1 MKKNKGFTLI
11 ELLTVIA
18 ILAVILL
25 IAAPTILG
33 VLDKAKRSTFKNQVL
48 MYVEGLK
55 TQVALNE
62 IGQEQN
68 ITWTN
73 NEATIDFSNINMDSA
88 NNYTGKIKVTRDNG
102 KYTYTVIEARGD
114 GWKLKTSK
122 EAKSIIDSDIVK
134 DDGKSTETPT
144 VTYKAYQIGDSVT
157 LKDGTTWHVI
167 EASDSK
173 TETVTLFA
181 DQNIKND
188 ASGWTTDMDEYKIV
202 FDEANAR
209 TTEKNSYCTNPVYGC
224 NIYAASNEII
234 TNGDLT
240 GTVTEDSTIKK
251 FIDSSVTT
259 YINNSLISAGGTA
272 IKSIRLITTSEICN
286 IINNVDSNNDCT
298 MTNAD
303 YDSNG
308 NKKLIEAFTNIPEWL
323 YSTYY
328 WTMTPGLSNSYY
340 VYSMLTTSYF
350 STGYAHYAG
359 ERGVRPVIVTLKSN
373 IK

>member
-33 VLDKAKRSTFKNQVL
+33 VLDKAKKNTFKNQVL

-55 TQVALNE
+55 KQVALNE

-73 NEATIDFSNINMDSA
+73 NEATVDFSSINMDSA
-88 NNYTGKIKVTRDNG
+88 NNYTGKIKVTKNS
-102 KYTYTVIEARGD
+102 KNEYTYTVIEAHGD

-144 VTYKAYQIGDSVT
+144 VTHKAYQIGDSVT
-157 LKDGTTWHVI
+157 LKDGSIWHVI
-167 EASDSK
+167 ESSDSN

-188 ASGWTTDMDEYKIV
+188 ASGWTTNMDEYKIA

-209 TTEKNSYCTNPVYGC
+209 TTERNSYCTSPEKGC
-224 NIYAASNEII
+224 NIYAA
-234 TNGDLT
+234 NGS
-240 GTVTEDSTIKK
+240 TVTEDSTIKK
-251 FIDSSVTT
+251 FIDSSVAS
-259 YINNSLISAGGTA
+259 YINNSLTSVGGTT
-272 IKSIRLITTSEICN
+272 IKSIRLITADEICN
-286 IINNVDSNNDCT
+286 IINNADSSNNCT
-298 MTNAD
+298 MDNANH
-303 YDSNG
+303 DSNG
-308 NKKLIEAFTNIPEWL
+308 YKKLIEVFANVPTWL
-323 YSTYY
+323 YSTNY
-328 WTMTPGLSNSYY
+328 WTIAPDASNFRR
-340 VYSMLTTSYF
+340 VF
-350 STGYAHYAG
+350 
-359 ERGVRPVIVTLKSN
+359 GVSAASHFISCSASFGDTYGTRPVIVTLKSN
-373 IK
+373 IQ

>member
-62 IGQEQN
+62 IGQEQS

-73 NEATIDFSNINMDSA
+73 NETTVDFSSINMDSA
-88 NNYTGKIKVTRDNG
+88 NNYTGKIKVTKNS
-102 KYTYTVIEARGD
+102 KNEYTYTVIEAHGD

-122 EAKSIIDSDIVK
+122 EAKLITDSDIVK
-134 DDGKSTETPT
+134 DDGKSTETPA
-144 VTYKAYQIGDSVT
+144 VTPKAYKIGDSVT
-157 LKDGTTWHVI
+157 LKDGSTWHVI

-188 ASGWTTDMDEYKIV
+188 VSGWTTVRSEYAIA
-202 FDEANAR
+202 FDSDNNNDYD
-209 TTEKNSYCTNPVYGC
+209 NSD
-224 NIYAASNEII
+224 IK
-234 TNGDLT
+234 
-240 GTVTEDSTIKK
+240 TILNNQVKL
-251 FIDSSVTT
+251 FL
-259 YINNSLISAGGTA
+259 NNSLPFEIND
-272 IKSIRLITTSEICN
+272 IRLIESLEVCN
-286 IINNVDSNNDCT
+286 IINSFSTNNKCSISGTIGDTYENVPNW
-298 MTNAD
+298 
-303 YDSNG
+303 
-308 NKKLIEAFTNIPEWL
+308 I
-323 YSTYY
+323 YSTTY
-328 WTMTPGLSNSYY
+328 WTMTHA
-340 VYSMLTTSYF
+340 TTDSVTVF
-350 STGYAHYAG
+350 DIRDSDVGEFGSAHAMVSSHAG
-359 ERGVRPVIVTLKSN
+359 IRPVIVTLKSN
-373 IK
+373 IQ

>member
-1 MKKNKGFTLI
+1 MKMNKGFTLI

-33 VLDKAKRSTFKNQVL
+33 VLDKAKKNTFKNQVL

-73 NEATIDFSNINMDSA
+73 NEATVDFSSINMDSA
-88 NNYTGKIKVTRDNG
+88 NNYTGKIKVTKNS
-102 KYTYTVIEARGD
+102 KNEYTYTVIEAHGD

-272 IKSIRLITTSEICN
+272 IKSIRLITKDEYELIS
-286 IINNVDSNNDCT
+286 SNDWTYN
-298 MTNAD
+298 
-303 YDSNG
+303 
-308 NKKLIEAFTNIPEWL
+308 
-323 YSTYY
+323 TYY
-328 WTMTPGLSNSYY
+328 WTMTPFLSLPHY
-340 VYSMLTTSYF
+340 VYVVSDEGILSDANAMDGYKSTYTS
-350 STGYAHYAG
+350 GG
-359 ERGVRPVIVTLKSN
+359 KVGIRPVIVTLKSN
-373 IK
+373 IQ

>member
-55 TQVALNE
+55 NQVALSE
-62 IGQEQN
+62 IGQEQS

-73 NEATIDFSNINMDSA
+73 NEATVDFSSINMDSA

-102 KYTYTVIEARGD
+102 KYTYTVIDAHGD
-114 GWKLKTSK
+114 GWKLKSSK
-122 EAKSIIDSDIVK
+122 EAASITDSDIVK
-134 DDGKSTETPT
+134 DDGKASI
-144 VTYKAYQIGDSVT
+144 TYKAYKIGDSVT
-157 LKDGTTWHVI
+157 LKDGSIWHVI
-167 EASDSK
+167 EASDSN

-188 ASGWTTDMDEYKIV
+188 ASGWTITNDEYKIA

-209 TTEKNSYCTNPVYGC
+209 TTEKNSYCTSPEKGC
-224 NIYAASNEII
+224 NIYAA
-234 TNGDLT
+234 NGS
-240 GTVTEDSTIKK
+240 TVTEDSTIKK

-259 YINNSLISAGGTA
+259 YINNSLTSIGGTT
-272 IKSIRLITTSEICN
+272 IKSIRLITTDEICN
-286 IINNVDSNNDCT
+286 IINNADSSNNCT
-298 MTNAD
+298 IDKA
-303 YDSNG
+303 YYISNG
-308 NKKLIEAFTNIPEWL
+308 NKKLIEVFTNVPAWL
-323 YSTYY
+323 YSTEY
-328 WTMTPGLSNSYY
+328 WTMSSCTSDHYNVYRVSIASNLYNSYA
-340 VYSMLTTSYF
+340 T
-350 STGYAHYAG
+350 HYRTFG
-359 ERGVRPVIVTLKSN
+359 TRPVIVTLKSN

>member
-55 TQVALNE
+55 NQVALSE
-62 IGQEQN
+62 IGEEQS

-73 NEATIDFSNINMDSA
+73 NEATVDFSNINMDSA
-88 NNYTGKIKVTRDNG
+88 NNYTGKIKVTRNNG
-102 KYTYTVIEARGD
+102 KYTYTVIEAHGD
-114 GWKLKTSK
+114 GWKLKSSK
-122 EAKSIIDSDIVK
+122 EAKTITDSDIVK

-144 VTYKAYQIGDSVT
+144 VTPKAYQIGDSVT
-157 LKDGTTWHVI
+157 LKDGSTWHVI
-167 EASDSK
+167 EASDSN

-188 ASGWTTDMDEYKIV
+188 ASGWTITESEYAIA

-209 TTEKNSYCTNPVYGC
+209 TTEKNSYCTMPYMGC
-224 NIYAASNEII
+224 NIYAA
-234 TNGDLT
+234 NGS
-240 GTVTEDSTIKK
+240 TVTEDSTIKK

-259 YINNSLISAGGTA
+259 YINNSLTSAGGT
-272 IKSIRLITTSEICN
+272 KVNSVRLITVDEICN
-286 IINNVDSNNDCT
+286 IINSIDSSNNCT
-298 MTNAD
+298 PTSQGNLAEMYTNV
-303 YDSNG
+303 
-308 NKKLIEAFTNIPEWL
+308 PEWL
-323 YSTYY
+323 YSVSYCTSVPYTPNSFNVYTVISTSKLTSDYTAYNNSTY
-328 WTMTPGLSNSYY
+328 
-340 VYSMLTTSYF
+340 
-350 STGYAHYAG
+350 
-359 ERGVRPVIVTLKSN
+359 GVRPVIVALKSN

>member
-55 TQVALNE
+55 NQVALNE
-62 IGQEQN
+62 IGQEQS

-73 NEATIDFSNINMDSA
+73 NEATVDFSSINMDSA
-88 NNYTGKIKVTRDNG
+88 NNYTGKIKVTKNS
-102 KYTYTVIEARGD
+102 KNEYTYTVIEAHGD
-114 GWKLKTSK
+114 GWKLSTAK
-122 EAKSIIDSDIVK
+122 EAKSITDSDIVK
-134 DDGKSTETPT
+134 DDGKSPETPT

-167 EASDSK
+167 ESSDSN

-188 ASGWTTDMDEYKIV
+188 ASGWTTEKEEYKIA

-209 TTEKNSYCTNPVYGC
+209 TTEKNSYCTKSEYGC
-224 NIYAASNEII
+224 NMYTA
-234 TNGDLT
+234 NGS
-240 GTVTEDSTIKK
+240 TVTEDSTIKK

-259 YINNSLISAGGTA
+259 YINDHLTGAGGTA
-272 IKSIRLITTSEICN
+272 IKNIRLITTSEICN

-328 WTMTPGLSNSYY
+328 WTMTHYPAGFGQVEDKVATNYAYDVSYDY
-340 VYSMLTTSYF
+340 DVSYAYIDSVYGT
-350 STGYAHYAG
+350 
-359 ERGVRPVIVTLKSN
+359 RPVIVTLKSN

>member
-55 TQVALNE
+55 NQVALSE
-62 IGQEQN
+62 IGEDEG

-73 NEATIDFSNINMDSA
+73 NEATIDFSSINMDSS
-88 NNYTGKIKVTRDNG
+88 NNYTGKIKVTRNNG
-102 KYTYTVIEARGD
+102 KYTYTVIDAHGD

-122 EAKSIIDSDIVK
+122 EAKSITDSDIVK
-134 DDGKSTETPT
+134 DDGKSTPT

-167 EASDSK
+167 EASDSN

-188 ASGWTTDMDEYKIV
+188 ASGWTTEKDEYKIA
-202 FDEANAR
+202 FDEANVR
-209 TTEKNSYCTNPVYGC
+209 TIEKNSYCTSPEKGC
-224 NIYAASNEII
+224 NIYAA
-234 TNGDLT
+234 NGS
-240 GTVTEDSTIKK
+240 TVTEDSTIKK
-251 FIDSSVTT
+251 FIDSNVTT
-259 YINNSLISAGGTA
+259 YINNSLTSAGGTK
-272 IKSIRLITTSEICN
+272 INSIRLITKDEYELIS
-286 IINNVDSNNDCT
+286 SNDWTYN
-298 MTNAD
+298 
-303 YDSNG
+303 
-308 NKKLIEAFTNIPEWL
+308 
-323 YSTYY
+323 TYY
-328 WTMTPGLSNSYY
+328 WTMTSNTSNSND
-340 VYSMLTTSYF
+340 VYNTDSLAKTLTYNNA
-350 STGYAHYAG
+350 YYAG
-359 ERGVRPVIVTLKSN
+359 FHGIRPVIVTLKSN

>member
-55 TQVALNE
+55 NQVALNE
-62 IGQEQN
+62 IGEEQN

-73 NEATIDFSNINMDSA
+73 NEATVDFSSINMDSA

-102 KYTYTVIEARGD
+102 KYTYTVIDAHGD

-134 DDGKSTETPT
+134 DDGKSTTI
-144 VTYKAYQIGDSVT
+144 TYKAYKIGDSVT

-167 EASDSK
+167 ESSDSN

-188 ASGWTTDMDEYKIV
+188 ASGWTTEQSEYVIA
-202 FDEANAR
+202 FDKANAR

-224 NIYAASNEII
+224 NIYAASNETI
-234 TNGDLT
+234 TNGSST
-240 GTVTEDSTIKK
+240 GIVTEDSTIKK
-251 FIDSSVTT
+251 FIDSSVTI
-259 YINNSLISAGGTA
+259 YINNSLTSAGGTA
-272 IKSIRLITTSEICN
+272 IKSIRLIMVDEICN
-286 IINNVDSNNDCT
+286 IINNADSSNNCT
-298 MTNAD
+298 IDNAF

-308 NKKLIEAFTNIPEWL
+308 SKKLTEAFSNVPAWL

-328 WTMTPGLSNSYY
+328 WTMTPFTSICDD
-340 VYSMLTTSYF
+340 VYNVYPSSILVYHS
-350 STGYAHYAG
+350 AG
-359 ERGVRPVIVTLKSN
+359 FDGRLGTRPVIVTLKSN

>member
-55 TQVALNE
+55 NQVALSE
-62 IGQEQN
+62 IGEEQN
-68 ITWTN
+68 ITWIN
-73 NEATIDFSNINMDSA
+73 NEATIDFSSINMDSS

-102 KYTYTVIEARGD
+102 KYTYTVIDAHGD
-114 GWKLKTSK
+114 GWKLKSSK
-122 EAKSIIDSDIVK
+122 EAASITDSDIVK
-134 DDGKSTETPT
+134 DDGKASI
-144 VTYKAYQIGDSVT
+144 TYKAYKIGDSVT
-157 LKDGTTWHVI
+157 LKDGSIWHVI
-167 EASDSK
+167 ESSDSN

-188 ASGWTTDMDEYKIV
+188 ASGWTTNMSEYKIA

-209 TTEKNSYCTNPVYGC
+209 TTEKNSYCTTPNTGC
-224 NIYAASNEII
+224 NIYAA
-234 TNGDLT
+234 NGS
-240 GTVTEDSTIKK
+240 TVTEDSTIKK

-259 YINNSLISAGGTA
+259 YINNSLTSAGGT
-272 IKSIRLITTSEICN
+272 KVNSIRLITTSEICN
-286 IINNVDSNNDCT
+286 IINNASSQNNCDST
-298 MTNAD
+298 ATGVLLTNFID
-303 YDSNG
+303 
-308 NKKLIEAFTNIPEWL
+308 TPEWL

-328 WTMTPGLSNSYY
+328 WTMTPISDNCQYVIILTNNGYLNKHSSSYT
-340 VYSMLTTSYF
+340 VHP
-350 STGYAHYAG
+350 GA
-359 ERGVRPVIVTLKSN
+359 RPIIVTSKTN

>member
-134 DDGKSTETPT
+134 DDGKSPETPT

-167 EASDSK
+167 EASDSN

-181 DQNIKND
+181 DQNVKND
-188 ASGWTTDMDEYKIV
+188 ASGWTAASDEYKIA

-209 TTEKNSYCTNPVYGC
+209 TTEKNSYCTNPEYGC
-224 NIYAASNEII
+224 NVYAA
-234 TNGDLT
+234 NGS
-240 GTVTEDSTIKK
+240 TVTEDSTIKK

-259 YINNSLISAGGTA
+259 YINDRLTGAGGTA
-272 IKSIRLITTSEICN
+272 IKNIRLITTSEICN

>member
-55 TQVALNE
+55 NQVALNE
-62 IGQEQN
+62 IGEEQN

-73 NEATIDFSNINMDSA
+73 NEATVDFSSINMDSS
-88 NNYTGKIKVTRDNG
+88 NNYTGKIKVTRNNG
-102 KYTYTVIEARGD
+102 KYTYTVIDAHGD

-122 EAKSIIDSDIVK
+122 EAASITDSDIVK
-134 DDGKSTETPT
+134 DDGKITT
-144 VTYKAYQIGDSVT
+144 VTYKAYKIGNSVT

-167 EASDSK
+167 ESSDSN

-188 ASGWTTDMDEYKIV
+188 ASGWTTEQSEYVIA
-202 FDEANAR
+202 FDKANAR
-209 TTEKNSYCTNPVYGC
+209 TTEKNSYCTRPEYGC
-224 NIYAASNEII
+224 NIYAA
-234 TNGDLT
+234 NGSI
-240 GTVTEDSTIKK
+240 VTEDSTIKK
-251 FIDSSVTT
+251 FIDSDVTT
-259 YINNSLISAGGTA
+259 YINNSLTSASGTE
-272 IKSIRLITTSEICN
+272 INSVRLITTDEICN
-286 IINNVDSNNDCT
+286 IINNVDSSNACKADESVILT
-298 MTNAD
+298 EMYTNVP
-303 YDSNG
+303 
-308 NKKLIEAFTNIPEWL
+308 TWL
-323 YSTYY
+323 YSIYY
-328 WTMTPGLSNSYY
+328 WTMSPSTSDSSGVYRVNITGDLRDNSARIDS
-340 VYSMLTTSYF
+340 VY
-350 STGYAHYAG
+350 
-359 ERGVRPVIVTLKSN
+359 GVRPVIITLKSN

>member
-55 TQVALNE
+55 NQVALNE

-73 NEATIDFSNINMDSA
+73 NEATVDFSNINMDSA
-88 NNYTGKIKVTRDNG
+88 NNYTGKIKVTKNS
-102 KYTYTVIEARGD
+102 KNEYTYTVIEAHGD

-122 EAKSIIDSDIVK
+122 EAASIIDSDIVK
-134 DDGKSTETPT
+134 DDGKSTEAPAVTP
-144 VTYKAYQIGDSVT
+144 KAYKIGDSVT

-167 EASDSK
+167 EASDSN

-188 ASGWTTDMDEYKIV
+188 ASGWTTVQSEYAIAFDTSNSNVYASSSLKTIV
-202 FDEANAR
+202 DDNVKE
-209 TTEKNSYCTNPVYGC
+209 
-224 NIYAASNEII
+224 
-234 TNGDLT
+234 
-240 GTVTEDSTIKK
+240 
-251 FIDSSVTT
+251 
-259 YINNSLISAGGTA
+259 YISNSLTNAGGTA
-272 IKSIRLITTSEICN
+272 IKSIRLITTDEICN
-286 IINNVDSNNDCT
+286 IINNVDSSNNCVYPSDGSELILT
-298 MTNAD
+298 KFV
-303 YDSNG
+303 G
-308 NKKLIEAFTNIPEWL
+308 NISWI

-328 WTMTPGLSNSYY
+328 WSMTPHATDSNI
-340 VYSMLTTSYF
+340 VYGSNVNGYF
-350 STGYAHYAG
+350 GNIYANNNAIDG
-359 ERGVRPVIVTLKSN
+359 IRPVIVTLKSN